1 MIPDAIEKRLM
12 AAASGDEQIT
22 VLTGAGISAES
33 GIPTFRGPEG
43 YWTVGSAVYQPQ
55 EMATLAMF
63 QREPEAV
70 WAWYLYRMGVCQGAA
85 PNDGHRALVEM
96 ERLLDECYGLVTQN
110 VDNLHRRA
118 GSTNKRMYEIHGN
131 VFKVRCSAGCTSALA
146 PLPKGIGAK
155 APGESLQ
162 PDEARQL
169 RCRSCGAWLR
179 PHVLWFDECYD
190 EAYFHFETVL
200 ALARRTDL
208 LLIVGTSGAT
218 NLPAQVAMT
227 VARRGATLIDINI
240 EADPFSRLA
249 EASPGGG
256 FIQAPSGKA
265 LPEVLRRLENAK
277 MR

>member
-1 MIPDAIEKRLM
+1 MITGALEKRLAE
-12 AAASGDEQIT
+12 AAKGDQRIS

-55 EMATLAMF
+55 EMATLSMF
-63 QREPEAV
+63 ERDPEAV
-70 WAWYLYRMGVCQGAA
+70 WAWYLYRRRVCQGAA
-85 PNDGHRALVEM
+85 PNAGHRALVEM
-96 ERLLDECYGLVTQN
+96 ERLLGDRYALVTQN

-118 GSTNKRMYEIHGN
+118 GSTDARMHEIHGN
-131 VFKVRCSAGCTSALA
+131 VFKVRCSAGCSTLLA
-146 PLPKGIGAK
+146 PLPAGIGAK
-155 APGESLQ
+155 ARGERLE
-162 PDEARQL
+162 PDEARRL
-169 RCRSCGAWLR
+169 RCRNCGAWLR

-190 EAYFHFETVL
+190 EANFHFESVL

-256 FIQAPSGKA
+256 FIRSPSGEA
-265 LPEVLRRLENAK
+265 LPELLKRLENA
-277 MR
+277 MIR

>member
-12 AAASGDEQIT
+12 AAADGDEQIT

-96 ERLLDECYGLVTQN
+96 ERLLGERYGLVTQN

-118 GSTNKRMYEIHGN
+118 GSTDKRMHEIHGN
-131 VFKVRCSAGCTSALA
+131 VFKVRCSAGCSSALA

-155 APGESLQ
+155 APGEALEH
-162 PDEARQL
+162 DEARQL
-169 RCRSCGAWLR
+169 RCRNCDAWLR

-240 EADPFSRLA
+240 EVDPFSRLA
-249 EASPGGG
+249 EASTGGG
-256 FIQAPSGKA
+256 FVQAPSGEA
-265 LPEVLRRLENAK
+265 LPELLCLLENAK